1 MTSVVEICNS
11 ALNSLGAANITA
23 LTEDSRNARLCNQR
37 YEPVRDAIF
46 RTHYWNCLVK
56 RVELAADTTAPVYEY
71 TKQYTLPSDC
81 IRVIQIGGFH
91 NGSSSMLDN
100 GQTYKLEGRKIV
112 TDEPEIFLTYLAKIT
127 DPQQYDTLLIE
138 TIAARLAAELAYAV
152 TQSNTVAAQLEA
164 IYREKLREARFAD
177 ATEGTPYDV
186 DASTF
191 INARY

>member
-37 YEPVRDAIF
+37 YEPIRDAIF
-46 RTHYWNCLVK
+46 RTHYWNCLIK
-56 RVELAADTTAPVYEY
+56 RVELAADSDAPAYEF

-81 IRVIQIGGFH
+81 IRIMQIGGFH
-91 NGSSSMLDN
+91 NGSSSMLDS
-100 GQTYKLEGRKIV
+100 GQTFKVEGRKIV
-112 TDEPEIFLTYLAKIT
+112 TDEEEIFLTYLAKIT

-138 TIAARLAAELAYAV
+138 TIAARLAAELCYAV
-152 TQSNTVAAQLEA
+152 TQSNSLAQQLEA
-164 IYREKLREARFAD
+164 IYQSKLREARFVD

-191 INARY
+191 INSRF

>member
-11 ALNSLGAANITA
+11 ALNSLGASNITA

-37 YEPVRDAIF
+37 YEPLRDAIF
-46 RTHYWNCLVK
+46 RTHYWNCLIK
-56 RVELAADTTAPVYEY
+56 RVELAADSDAPAYEF

-81 IRVIQIGGFH
+81 MRIMQIGGFH

-100 GQTYKLEGRKIV
+100 GQTFKVEGRKIV
-112 TDEPEIFLTYLAKIT
+112 TDEEEIFLTYLAKIT
-127 DPQQYDTLLIE
+127 DPQQYDSLLIE
-138 TIAARLAAELAYAV
+138 TIAARLAAELCYAV
-152 TQSNTVAAQLEA
+152 TQSNTLAAQLET
-164 IYREKLREARFAD
+164 IYQNKLREARFVD

-191 INARY
+191 INSRF

>member
-37 YEPVRDAIF
+37 YEPIRDAIF
-46 RTHYWNCLVK
+46 RTHYWNCLIK
-56 RVELAADTTAPVYEY
+56 RVELAADSDAPAYEY

-81 IRVIQIGGFH
+81 IRIMQIGGFH

-100 GQTYKLEGRKIV
+100 GQTFKVEGRKIV

-138 TIAARLAAELAYAV
+138 TIAARLAAELCYAV
-152 TQSNTVAAQLEA
+152 TQSNSLAQQLEA
-164 IYREKLREARFAD
+164 IYQSKLREARFVD

-191 INARY
+191 INSRY

>member
-46 RTHYWNCLVK
+46 RSHYWNCLIK
-56 RVELAADTTAPVYEY
+56 RVELAADTAAPAYEY
-71 TKQYTLPSDC
+71 DKQYTLPADC
-81 IRVIQIGGFH
+81 IRVLQIGGFH
-91 NGSSSMLDN
+91 NGASSMLSG
-100 GQTYKLEGRKIV
+100 GQTYKIEGKKVI
-112 TDEPEIFLTYLAKIT
+112 TDEEEIFLTYVAKIT
-127 DPQQYDTLLIE
+127 DPQEYDTLLVE
-138 TIAARLAAELAYAV
+138 TIAARLAAELAYAI
-152 TQSNTVAAQLEA
+152 TQSNTVAQTLDAVYQ
-164 IYREKLREARFAD
+164 EKLREARFVD
-177 ATEGTPYDV
+177 ASEGTPYDV

>member
-37 YEPVRDAIF
+37 YEPIRDAIF
-46 RTHYWNCLVK
+46 RTHYWNCLIK
-56 RVELAADTTAPVYEY
+56 RVELAADSDAPAYEF

-81 IRVIQIGGFH
+81 IRILQIGGFH
-91 NGSSSMLDN
+91 NGSSSMLDS
-100 GQTYKLEGRKIV
+100 GQTFKVEGRKIV
-112 TDEPEIFLTYLAKIT
+112 TDEEEIFLTYLAKIT

-138 TIAARLAAELAYAV
+138 TIAARLAAELCYAV
-152 TQSNTVAAQLEA
+152 TQSNSLAQQLEA
-164 IYREKLREARFAD
+164 IYQSKLREARFVD

-191 INARY
+191 INSRF

>member
-1 MTSVVEICNS
+1 MTWVVEICNS

-56 RVELAADTTAPVYEY
+56 RVELAADSTAPAYEY
-71 TKQYTLPSDC
+71 TKQYTLPADC
-81 IRVIQIGGFH
+81 IRIMQIGGFH

-100 GQTYKLEGRKIV
+100 GQTFKVEGRKII

-127 DPQQYDTLLIE
+127 HPQQYDTLLVE
-138 TIAARLAAELAYAV
+138 TLAARLAAELAYAI
-152 TQSNTVAAQLEA
+152 TQSNTLASQLQEV
-164 IYREKLREARFAD
+164 YQTKLREARFVD

-191 INARY
+191 INSRY

>member
-37 YEPVRDAIF
+37 YEPIRDAIF
-46 RTHYWNCLVK
+46 RTHYWNCLIK
-56 RVELAADTTAPVYEY
+56 RVELAADSDAPAYEF

-81 IRVIQIGGFH
+81 IRILQIGGFH
-91 NGSSSMLDN
+91 NGSSSMLDS
-100 GQTYKLEGRKIV
+100 GQTFKVEGRKIV
-112 TDEPEIFLTYLAKIT
+112 TDEEEIFLTYLAKIT

-138 TIAARLAAELAYAV
+138 TIAARLAAELCYAV
-152 TQSNTVAAQLEA
+152 TQSNSLAQQLEA
-164 IYREKLREARFAD
+164 IYQSKLREARFVD

-191 INARY
+191 INSRY